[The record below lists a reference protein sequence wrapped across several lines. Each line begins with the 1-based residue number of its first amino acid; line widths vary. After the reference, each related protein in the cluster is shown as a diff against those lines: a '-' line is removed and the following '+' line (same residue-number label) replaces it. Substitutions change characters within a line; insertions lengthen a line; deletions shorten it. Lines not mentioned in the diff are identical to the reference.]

1 MTLLNR
7 VQIQIFISTAL
18 TRNLPYSVSC
28 VLLPYNLRVA
38 FLHRIWDCSMAGTSK
53 LFKPLRL
60 GRSEL
65 SNRVALAP
73 LTRFRADDDHVPM
86 QDLVPEYYAQR
97 ASVPGTLLITEATF
111 IAPQAAGYPLAPGIW
126 SQAQIDGWK
135 QVTKAVHDKK
145 SLIYMQLWALGR
157 ASHLDG
163 LKKVAGSDAKIVS
176 ASDIPLEGGE
186 KPTPLTEDEIQWY
199 IKQYAQ
205 AAKNAI
211 EAGFDGVEVH
221 GANGYLVDQFIQDVS
236 NQRTDRWGGSIEN
249 RARFALE
256 IIKAVSEAVGS
267 DRTAIRLS
275 PFSTFQS
282 MRMADPEPQF
292 SYLVRELKKF
302 NLAYIHLVES
312 RVSGNADV
320 EATEKINFLVDIWD
334 NQSPVLL
341 AGGFRPASA
350 VTAVDE
356 VFPNKDIIV
365 VFGRFFISNPDLVF
379 RLQKGIEL
387 ASYERGTFYNPGKP
401 DGYITYPFSKEY
413 VETQA

>member
-1 MTLLNR
+1 
-7 VQIQIFISTAL
+7 
-18 TRNLPYSVSC
+18 
-28 VLLPYNLRVA
+28 
-38 FLHRIWDCSMAGTSK
+38 MAANSN

-73 LTRFRADDDHVPM
+73 LTRFRADDDNVPL
-86 QDLVPEYYAQR
+86 QSLVPEYYAQR

-135 QVTKAVHDKK
+135 SVTKAVHDKK
-145 SLIYMQLWALGR
+145 SVIFLQLWALGR
-157 ASHLDG
+157 ASHADG
-163 LKKVAGSDAKIVS
+163 LKKVAGPDAKVVS

-186 KPTPLTEDEIQWY
+186 KPTPLTEDEIRWY
-199 IKQYAQ
+199 IEQYAQ

-211 EAGFDGVEVH
+211 EAGFDGVEIH

-236 NQRTDRWGGSIEN
+236 NQRTDRWGGSVEN
-249 RARFALE
+249 RARFALD
-256 IIKAVSEAVGS
+256 ITKAVTEAVGG

-275 PFSTFQS
+275 PFSDFQS
-282 MRMADPEPQF
+282 MRMADPKPQF
-292 SYLVRELKKF
+292 SYLVRELKKY

-312 RVSGNADV
+312 RISGNADV
-320 EATEKINFLVDIWD
+320 EPTEKINFLVDIWD

-341 AGGFRPASA
+341 AGGFRPTSA
-350 VTAVDE
+350 VTAADE
-356 VFPNKDIIV
+356 DFPNRDIIV

-379 RLQKGIEL
+379 RLQKGIEF
-387 ASYERGTFYNPGKP
+387 ASYDRETFYNPGKP
-401 DGYITYPFSKEY
+401 DGYTTYPFSKEY
-413 VETQA
+413 VEAQA

>member
-1 MTLLNR
+1 
-7 VQIQIFISTAL
+7 
-18 TRNLPYSVSC
+18 
-28 VLLPYNLRVA
+28 
-38 FLHRIWDCSMAGTSK
+38 MAGKTN

-65 SNRVALAP
+65 SNRIALAP
-73 LTRFRADDDHVPM
+73 LTRFRADENAVPL
-86 QDLVPEYYAQR
+86 QNLVPEYYAQR

-111 IAPQAAGYPLAPGIW
+111 IAPQAGGYPLAPGIW

-135 QVTKAVHDKK
+135 AVTKAVHDKK
-145 SLIYMQLWALGR
+145 SFIYLQLWALGR
-157 ASHLDG
+157 ASNPEG
-163 LKKVAGSDAKIVS
+163 LRKVAGPDAKLVS

-199 IKQYAQ
+199 IGQYAQ

-211 EAGFDGVEVH
+211 EAGFDGVEIH

-236 NQRTDRWGGSIEN
+236 NKRTDRWGGSIEN

-256 IIKAVSEAVGS
+256 VAKAVTEAVGS
-267 DRTAIRLS
+267 DRTGIRLS
-275 PFSTFQS
+275 PFSDFQS

-292 SYLVRELKKF
+292 SYLVRELKKYK
-302 NLAYIHLVES
+302 LAYIHLVES

-350 VTAVDE
+350 VAAVDE
-356 VFPNKDIIV
+356 EFPNRDVIV

-379 RLQKGIEL
+379 RLQEGIEL
-387 ASYERGTFYNPGKP
+387 ASYERVTFYDPGKP

-413 VETQA
+413 IEAKA

>member
-1 MTLLNR
+1 
-7 VQIQIFISTAL
+7 
-18 TRNLPYSVSC
+18 
-28 VLLPYNLRVA
+28 
-38 FLHRIWDCSMAGTSK
+38 MAGTSN

-86 QDLVPEYYAQR
+86 QSLVPEYYAQR

-111 IAPQAAGYPLAPGIW
+111 IAPQAAGYALAPGIW

-145 SLIYMQLWALGR
+145 SLIFMQLWALGR
-157 ASHLDG
+157 ASHLEG
-163 LKKVAGSDAKIVS
+163 LKKVAGPDAKVVS

-186 KPTPLTEDEIQWY
+186 KPTPLTEDEIRWY
-199 IKQYAQ
+199 IEQFAQ

-211 EAGFDGVEVH
+211 EAGFDGVEIH

-256 IIKAVSEAVGS
+256 VVKAVSEAVGS

-275 PFSTFQS
+275 PFSDFQS

-292 SYLVRELKKF
+292 SYLVRELKKY

-312 RVSGNADV
+312 RVSGNADI

-356 VFPNKDIIV
+356 EFPNRDIIV

-387 ASYERGTFYNPGKP
+387 TGYDRGTFYNPGKP

-413 VETQA
+413 VEAKA

>member
-1 MTLLNR
+1 
-7 VQIQIFISTAL
+7 
-18 TRNLPYSVSC
+18 
-28 VLLPYNLRVA
+28 
-38 FLHRIWDCSMAGTSK
+38 MAEKTN

-65 SNRVALAP
+65 SNRIALAP
-73 LTRFRADDDHVPM
+73 LTRFRADNDHVPL
-86 QDLVPEYYAQR
+86 QNLVPEYYAQR

-135 QVTKAVHDKK
+135 TVTKAVHDKK
-145 SLIYMQLWALGR
+145 SFIYLQLWALGR
-157 ASHLDG
+157 TTHLEG
-163 LKKVAGSDAKIVS
+163 VRKAAGPDAKVVS

-186 KPTPLTEDEIQWY
+186 KPTPLTEDEIHWY
-199 IKQYAQ
+199 IAQFAQ

-211 EAGFDGVEVH
+211 EAGFDGVEIH

-256 IIKAVSEAVGS
+256 IAKAVTEAVGS
-267 DRTAIRLS
+267 DRTGIRLS
-275 PFSTFQS
+275 PFSDFQS

-292 SYLVRELKKF
+292 SYLVRELKKYK
-302 NLAYIHLVES
+302 LAYIHLVET
-312 RVSGNADV
+312 RVSGSTDI
-320 EATEKINFLVDIWD
+320 ETTDKINFLVDIWD

-341 AGGFRPASA
+341 AGGFRSASA
-350 VTAVDE
+350 VAAVDE
-356 VFPNKDIIV
+356 QYPNRDVVV
-365 VFGRFFISNPDLVF
+365 VFGRYFISNPDLVF

-387 ASYERGTFYNPGKP
+387 ASYDRGTFYNPGEP

-413 VETQA
+413 VEAKA

>member
-1 MTLLNR
+1 
-7 VQIQIFISTAL
+7 
-18 TRNLPYSVSC
+18 
-28 VLLPYNLRVA
+28 
-38 FLHRIWDCSMAGTSK
+38 MAGTSK

-211 EAGFDGVEVH
+211 EAGFDGVEIH

-387 ASYERGTFYNPGKP
+387 TSYERGTFYNPGKP
-401 DGYITYPFSKEY
+401 DGYTTYPFSKEY